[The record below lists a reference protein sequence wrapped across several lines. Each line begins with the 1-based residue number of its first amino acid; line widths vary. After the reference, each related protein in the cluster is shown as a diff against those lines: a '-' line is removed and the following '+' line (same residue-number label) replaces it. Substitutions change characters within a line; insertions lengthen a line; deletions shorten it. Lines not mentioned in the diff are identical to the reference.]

1 MNFYTF
7 AKQRGN
13 NILLRG
19 VFNGKRFTRRVG
31 FKPSLFVNSAEPT
44 EWTSLH
50 GESLQC
56 IEFEDINTCKQ
67 FVETYSDVDNFSI
80 HGQTNYGYQFL
91 SKYYPH
97 DIEWDI
103 SSILV
108 YTLDIE
114 TSSEQGFPQI
124 DNPTEE
130 ILLITLRNLS
140 TKKIYS
146 WGCRPFDATK
156 MSTSKSAHLVKYTQ
170 CSSEQELL
178 ESFMQFYTQEYPDIV
193 TGWNVNMFDIPYLI
207 SRMRYLMG
215 EDATKKFS
223 PWGAVKSINKT
234 INNKYVTVYDLFG
247 VEIIDY
253 LDLYKKF
260 TYANQESYKLDHI
273 ASVEL
278 KRKKL
283 EHGYDTLKE
292 LYTKDWQLFTEYN
305 IIDVELVDQLED
317 KLKLIELL
325 LTMAYD
331 AKCNYS
337 DIFSQV
343 RTWDCIVY
351 NHLLKKNVIIPNKTT
366 KRVARIFEGAYVKE
380 PRSGHYEWVVSFDAT
395 SLYPSIIMQYNMSP
409 EMFEYDMTKRRN
421 TNVEGL
427 LKKEYTLD
435 SLRDEEYCM
444 TANGYCYRTNKLGF
458 FPEIV
463 ERMFQERQDY
473 KKQMILAQKEYEST
487 KNPAVLKDISRF
499 NNFQMARKIQLNSLF
514 GAYGSE
520 YFRYYDDRV
529 AEGITMTGQY
539 IIRHVG
545 NALNAYLNTVCGTT
559 DFDFSFYSDTDSCYV
574 TLDPLVKKYY
584 ADLPKDKIID
594 IIDTICK
601 TKIQEVL
608 DEVCQDI
615 AQYTNAFQQKITFK
629 REAIADKGLWVSKK
643 RYALNVYDNE
653 GVRYATPKLKVMGL
667 EIVRSSTPSAI
678 RDALKDAVKI
688 CLDGKESTLHS
699 FIQEMRT
706 KFFTLSPED
715 IAFPRSVNGL
725 EKYAHATEIYTKGTP
740 MHVRASLLYNK
751 MIVEK
756 QITQKYEKIEEG
768 NKIKFLYLNERN
780 PLRQNCMA
788 FMSKLPKEFEL
799 HRFVDY
805 DMMFQKTFIEP
816 LQSIIEGLN
825 WTTEPQ
831 SSLDSLF

>member
-1 MNFYTF
+1 
-7 AKQRGN
+7 
-13 NILLRG
+13 
-19 VFNGKRFTRRVG
+19 
-31 FKPSLFVNSAEPT
+31 
-44 EWTSLH
+44 
-50 GESLQC
+50 
-56 IEFEDINTCKQ
+56 
-67 FVETYSDVDNFSI
+67 
-80 HGQTNYGYQFL
+80 
-91 SKYYPH
+91 
-97 DIEWDI
+97 
-103 SSILV
+103 
-108 YTLDIE
+108 
-114 TSSEQGFPQI
+114 
-124 DNPTEE
+124 
-130 ILLITLRNLS
+130 
-140 TKKIYS
+140 
-146 WGCRPFDATK
+146 
-156 MSTSKSAHLVKYTQ
+156 
-170 CSSEQELL
+170 
-178 ESFMQFYTQEYPDIV
+178 
-193 TGWNVNMFDIPYLI
+193 
-207 SRMRYLMG
+207 
-215 EDATKKFS
+215 
-223 PWGAVKSINKT
+223 
-234 INNKYVTVYDLFG
+234 
-247 VEIIDY
+247 
-253 LDLYKKF
+253 
-260 TYANQESYKLDHI
+260 
-273 ASVEL
+273 
-278 KRKKL
+278 
-283 EHGYDTLKE
+283 
-292 LYTKDWQLFTEYN
+292 
-305 IIDVELVDQLED
+305 
-317 KLKLIELL
+317 
-325 LTMAYD
+325 
-331 AKCNYS
+331 
-337 DIFSQV
+337 
-343 RTWDCIVY
+343 
-351 NHLLKKNVIIPNKTT
+351 
-366 KRVARIFEGAYVKE
+366 
-380 PRSGHYEWVVSFDAT
+380 
-395 SLYPSIIMQYNMSP
+395 
-409 EMFEYDMTKRRN
+409 
-421 TNVEGL
+421 
-427 LKKEYTLD
+427 
-435 SLRDEEYCM
+435 M

-584 ADLPKDKIID
+584 AELPKDKIID

>member
-1 MNFYTF
+1 M
-7 AKQRGN
+7 
-13 NILLRG
+13 
-19 VFNGKRFTRRVG
+19 
-31 FKPSLFVNSAEPT
+31 
-44 EWTSLH
+44 
-50 GESLQC
+50 
-56 IEFEDINTCKQ
+56 
-67 FVETYSDVDNFSI
+67 
-80 HGQTNYGYQFL
+80 
-91 SKYYPH
+91 
-97 DIEWDI
+97 
-103 SSILV
+103 
-108 YTLDIE
+108 
-114 TSSEQGFPQI
+114 
-124 DNPTEE
+124 
-130 ILLITLRNLS
+130 
-140 TKKIYS
+140 
-146 WGCRPFDATK
+146 
-156 MSTSKSAHLVKYTQ
+156 KYTQ

-584 ADLPKDKIID
+584 AELPKDKIID